1 MNVVTRFPPSPTG
14 YFHIGSARTALFNYL
29 FAAKAG
35 GVMYLRFED
44 TDKERS
50 KKEYEEDIIAGL
62 HWLQIPYTL
71 ANPLRQSEKIDVY
84 RTYLHKLI
92 EKGAAYE
99 AEAGEKGGKVV
110 RFKNPNVRVT
120 FSDLIRGEVSFE
132 TAELKDF
139 VIARNADDPLYNFAV
154 VVDDGEMGITHVIRG
169 EDHISNTQR
178 QILIQEAL
186 GFQRPIYAHIPLILA
201 PDRSKLSK
209 RNFAAS
215 VNDYRGDGYIPQAF
229 LNYLVLL
236 GWTPPSGKEKLS
248 LKEII
253 GEFDIQNVHK
263 SGAIFDLQKLK
274 WLNREYML
282 EIPDDEYLAEML
294 RRAHSWDKGIAAKLV
309 PLVKERVGVWQE
321 FDTVKHDFEYFF
333 SEPKPDPAKLPGKGS
348 DAEAG
353 KKHLGH
359 LRKLFAAMPSQGE
372 MTADQV
378 KTHLWEYAEAEG
390 RGKALWPLRYA
401 LTGREKSPDPFTVA
415 SIIGKEVALR
425 RIDAAL
431 QTL

>member
-14 YFHIGSARTALFNYL
+14 FFHIGSARTALFNYL

-35 GVMYLRFED
+35 GAMYLRFED

-62 HWLQIPYTL
+62 QWLQISYTP
-71 ANPLRQSEKIDVY
+71 ASPLRQSEKIDVY

-110 RFKNPNVRVT
+110 RFKNPNVRIT
-120 FSDLIRGEVSFE
+120 FSDLIRGEVAFD

-186 GFQRPIYAHIPLILA
+186 GFERPIYAHIPLILA

-215 VNDYRGDGYIPQAF
+215 VNDYRGDGYIPEAF

-274 WLNREYML
+274 WLNRQYML

-294 RRAHSWDKGIAAKLV
+294 RRAHSWDKCIAAKLV

-390 RGKALWPLRYA
+390 RGKVLWPLRYA

-415 SIIGKEVALR
+415 SIIGKEAALR

>member
-186 GFQRPIYAHIPLILA
+186 GFERPIYAHIPLILA

-390 RGKALWPLRYA
+390 RGKVLWPLRYA

>member
-1 MNVVTRFPPSPTG
+1 
-14 YFHIGSARTALFNYL
+14 
-29 FAAKAG
+29 
-35 GVMYLRFED
+35 MYLRFED

-186 GFQRPIYAHIPLILA
+186 GFERPIYAHIPLILA

-390 RGKALWPLRYA
+390 RGKVLWPLRYA

>member
-14 YFHIGSARTALFNYL
+14 YFHIGSASTALFNYL

-186 GFQRPIYAHIPLILA
+186 GFERPIYAHIPLILA

-390 RGKALWPLRYA
+390 RGKVLWPLRYA